1 MQESETDPEAMTGSE
16 TARQEEEE
24 KEEGGGEGGAD
35 CGMSLLNCQTENWF
49 FKSNNSNFSS
59 TSQLI
64 VLSYPTDK
72 YAQLGKNYLPKEC
85 AE

>member
-1 MQESETDPEAMTGSE
+1 MIEEVMQESETDPEAMTGSE
-16 TARQEEEE
+16 EE
-24 KEEGGGEGGAD
+24 EEGGGEGWAD

>member
-35 CGMSLLNCQTENWF
+35 CGMSLLNCQTEN
-49 FKSNNSNFSS
+49 
-59 TSQLI
+59 
-64 VLSYPTDK
+64 
-72 YAQLGKNYLPKEC
+72 
-85 AE
+85 